1 MIRARRS
8 AAGAQGG
15 VCIMKT
21 IIRASASALIGASL
35 LLALASD
42 GLAQSQQAY
51 CRRVA
56 KNYADQ
62 QGAGSTVGGAIG
74 GALLGAGVGAL
85 IGGGHGAG
93 TGALIGG
100 GVGAVGG
107 AANGSAQWNQNYW
120 GRYNDCM
127 AGN

>member
-1 MIRARRS
+1 MKNIFRA
-8 AAGAQGG
+8 G
-15 VCIMKT
+15 
-21 IIRASASALIGASL
+21 ASALLAASV

-42 GLAQSQQAY
+42 GFAQSRQGY
-51 CRRVA
+51 CRHVA
-56 KNYADQ
+56 RDYADQ
-62 QGAGSTVGGAIG
+62 AGAGSTVGGAVG

-85 IGGGHGAG
+85 LGGGHGAG

-107 AANGSAQWNQNYW
+107 AANGSASWNQNYW

-127 AGN
+127 NGNY